1 MDKAFSRLEIRSFD
15 EDQRVLR
22 GVASSPRV
30 DRQGDI
36 IDPLGISFSA
46 TGVPLL
52 RGHNPDQP
60 IGRVRFEKPTKD
72 GLRFEA
78 RIAKPTERGTF
89 KDRCDTAWQEVKSGV
104 TDSVSVGFR
113 PIPGE
118 VEALPGGG
126 VRWKRVE
133 ILELSIVP
141 IPANADARIL
151 ETRAAQRKRNGSGV
165 RVVKLDRPVGSKHR
179 VVKLTAEHRI
189 KGQIRYESDQRLA
202 RAKRLGIPVGRSNP
216 LQKTAAE
223 MVEDFLRKSRARRKA
238 AKGVKLTRS
247 RPVSLKR
254 PGVVKLTRG
263 KR

>member
-15 EDQRVLR
+15 EDQRILR

-30 DRQGDI
+30 DRQGDV
-36 IDPLGISFSA
+36 IDPLGIAFAA

-151 ETRAAQRKRNGSGV
+151 ETRAAQRRSRTGKPP
-165 RVVKLDRPVGSKHR
+165 VVKLDQPVRSKHR
-179 VVKLTAEHRI
+179 VVKFTREELLIAKWKVEADR
-189 KGQIRYESDQRLA
+189 RAAA
-202 RAKRLGIPVGRSNP
+202 RKRLGIPNP
-216 LQKTAAE
+216 QVNIYSVDLVLAREHIRREQRAASKP
-223 MVEDFLRKSRARRKA
+223 FKIRKIHR
-238 AKGVKLTRS
+238 TR
-247 RPVSLKR
+247 
-254 PGVVKLTRG
+254 
-263 KR
+263 

>member
-15 EDQRVLR
+15 EDQRILR

-36 IDPLGISFSA
+36 IDPLGISFAA

-72 GLRFEA
+72 GIRFEA
-78 RIAKPTERGTF
+78 RIAKPTDPGTF
-89 KDRCDTAWQEVKSGV
+89 KDRCDTAWAEVRSGV

-118 VEALPGGG
+118 AEALPGGG
-126 VRWKRVE
+126 TRWKRVE
-133 ILELSIVP
+133 LLELSIVP

-151 ETRAAQRKRNGSGV
+151 ETRAARLAKRNRGGV
-165 RVVKLDRPVGSKHR
+165 RVVKLDRPVGTKHR
-179 VVKLTAEHRI
+179 AIKLTPE
-189 KGQIRYESDQRLA
+189 ERLIGKWKA
-202 RAKRLGIPVGRSNP
+202 DADRRAASRKRLGIPERQVKIHSVDVMLARGH
-216 LQKTAAE
+216 
-223 MVEDFLRKSRARRKA
+223 LRREQRATSKPFVIRKIHR
-238 AKGVKLTRS
+238 TR
-247 RPVSLKR
+247 
-254 PGVVKLTRG
+254 
-263 KR
+263 

>member
-15 EDQRVLR
+15 EDQRILR
-22 GVASSPRV
+22 GVASTPTV

-36 IDPLGISFSA
+36 IDPLGIAFAA

-72 GLRFEA
+72 GIRFEA

-118 VEALPGGG
+118 AEAMPGGG

-151 ETRAAQRKRNGSGV
+151 ETRAAQRKRRTGKLP
-165 RVVKLDRPVGSKHR
+165 VVKLDQPVRSKHR
-179 VVKLTAEHRI
+179 VVKLTKAEKLI
-189 KGQIRYESDQRLA
+189 GQWKAEADRKRAA
-202 RAKRLGIPVGRSNP
+202 RERLGIPHPV
-216 LQKTAAE
+216 
-223 MVEDFLRKSRARRKA
+223 
-238 AKGVKLTRS
+238 VKLTPMDIR
-247 RPVSLKR
+247 RAKAKGANAAKLPVVKLHRKL
-254 PGVVKLTRG
+254 PVVKLTRG
-263 KR
+263 NR

>member
-36 IDPLGISFSA
+36 IAPLGISFSA

-72 GLRFEA
+72 GIRFEA
-78 RIAKPTERGTF
+78 RIAKPTEPGLF
-89 KDRCDTAWQEVKSGV
+89 KDRCDMSWQEVKSGV

-118 VEALPGGG
+118 AEALHGGG

-151 ETRAAQRKRNGSGV
+151 ETRAAQRGRNGKLPV
-165 RVVKLDRPVGSKHR
+165 VKLHRKLPVVKLDSPVRSKHP
-179 VVKLTAEHRI
+179 VVKLTREEKLIGQWKAEADR
-189 KGQIRYESDQRLA
+189 KRAA
-202 RAKRLGIPVGRSNP
+202 RERLGIPHPV
-216 LQKTAAE
+216 
-223 MVEDFLRKSRARRKA
+223 
-238 AKGVKLTRS
+238 VKLTPMDIR
-247 RPVSLKR
+247 RAKAKGANAAKLPVVKLHRKL
-254 PGVVKLTRG
+254 PVVKLTRG